1 MTERIPAPK
10 NKTKKIVPALLSG
23 LRKILPFFPAAVLIA
38 LIIIALVKGWFFGQE
53 EEDVLLSVRF
63 AGMILMAGFA
73 VIAAMLRKTLFSKI
87 SGWVLFAVS
96 SPAVFLLVESYDHNV
111 FTGVIASTG
120 GSGPVMKTGILI
132 MNVLIYLCVLI
143 FVTLASSHTAAGVM
157 VISFVPGVFG
167 FCNLLSMQ
175 FRSAPIYPW
184 DVLSVGTAVS
194 VLDNYTVTMTGK
206 IYFIIYCFVFMFSVA
221 PLLNCRVK
229 LGKWWINLIAAAL
242 ALSGTI
248 GFFAYLRS
256 DSAKNRFSYY
266 TILFSEVYLYRH
278 NGVALTLTWSS
289 KFLSVERPQNYSRN
303 ELSDLLAEYGGSG
316 TPGQASPAVRPNV
329 IVIMN
334 EALSDPLSLGLD
346 FTVNEDYLPFIHGLA
361 EKENARTGYVYVS
374 VKGGNTPNSEYEFL
388 TGMSLAFLPAGSIP
402 YQQYVSDAAP
412 TLVSQLE
419 SLGYASMAMHPYYPT
434 GWQRNKVYPLYGFDE
449 IYFISDMRHRQRI
462 RGYVSD
468 KAMFDELIEKL
479 NGNETGKP
487 LFYFGVTMQNHS
499 SYTQEYDG
507 LRQIKVDGV
516 SSVALEQYLTLM
528 KRSDEAFEYLTDY
541 ISEHVSEPT
550 VVLMFGDHQPLDSVY
565 SPLYRLNK
573 RYADLTST
581 DPNVQQTRYST
592 PYVLWANYDVDFSS
606 VPEELSLN
614 YLAGAMLD
622 SLGFELTPFQ
632 KWQFTVRERFPVL
645 NAGGFLD
652 LESGSFY
659 DISALETRTD
669 SGAEKIRQYNR
680 IEYNYI
686 FEKKHR
692 MTEFFVTAGEN

>member
-1 MTERIPAPK
+1 MDKETE
-10 NKTKKIVPALLSG
+10 NKQTDIKKTAKIGKVLSEIVPF
-23 LRKILPFFPAAVLIA
+23 IPAAVLLSMLVYA
-38 LIIIALVKGWFFGQE
+38 LIKGWYFGQE
-53 EEDVLLSVRF
+53 EEDIWMSVRF

-73 VIAAMLRKTLFSKI
+73 VIAALLRKSLFSKI
-87 SGWVLFAVS
+87 SGWVLFALT
-96 SPAVFLLVESYDHNV
+96 SPAVFLLIESYDHNV
-111 FTGVIASTG
+111 FTGIIASTG
-120 GSGPVMKTGILI
+120 ASGPVMKTNILI
-132 MNVLIYLCVLI
+132 MNVLIYLCVLVC
-143 FVTLASSHTAAGVM
+143 VTLASSHTVAGIMTV
-157 VISFVPGVFG
+157 SFVAGVFG

-184 DVLSVGTAVS
+184 DVFSLGTAVS
-194 VLDNYTVTMTGK
+194 VLDNYTVTMTGG
-206 IYFIIYCFVFMFSVA
+206 IYFIIYCFVFIFSVA

-229 LGKWWINLIAAAL
+229 LKKWWINLIAAAV
-242 ALSGTI
+242 AVAGTLV
-248 GFFAYLRS
+248 FFAYLRS
-256 DSAKNRFSYY
+256 DSAKTKYGYY

-289 KFLSVERPQNYSRN
+289 KFLSVEKPANYSKKEIS
-303 ELSDLLAEYGGSG
+303 ELYSEYEDSG
-316 TPGQASPAVRPNV
+316 PAGDPDGVVKPNI

-346 FTVNEDYLPFIHGLA
+346 FSVNEDYLPFIHVMGSM
-361 EKENARTGYVYVS
+361 ENAKTGYVYVS

-388 TGMSLAFLPAGSIP
+388 TGMTCAFLPAGSIP

-419 SLGYASMAMHPYYPT
+419 SLGYVSMAMHPYYPT
-434 GWQRNKVYPLYGFDE
+434 GWQRNKVYPLFDFDE
-449 IYFISDMRHRQRI
+449 IFFISDMRHRQRI

-468 KAMFDELIEKL
+468 RAMFDELIDKL
-479 NGNETGKP
+479 NGNDTGKP

-507 LRQIKVDGV
+507 LRQITVDGV

-528 KRSDEAFEYLTDY
+528 KRSDEAFEYLIHY
-541 ISEHVSEPT
+541 IENNVTEPT

-565 SPLYRLNK
+565 APIYRLNG

-606 VPEELSLN
+606 IPDDLSLN
-614 YLAGAMLD
+614 YLAGALVG
-622 SLGFELTPFQ
+622 SLGLEMTPFQ
-632 KWQFTVRERFPVL
+632 NWQLTVRERFPIL
-645 NAGGFLD
+645 NAGGFFD
-652 LESGSFY
+652 TETGSFY
-659 DISALETRTD
+659 DISALETMTD
-669 SGAEKIRQYNR
+669 PAAEKIRQYNR
-680 IEYNYI
+680 VEYNYI

-692 MTEFFVTAGEN
+692 TTEFFVTAGEK